1 MCALEAPDLTE
12 MIPAAFGDQVL
23 VRLVNAGESLAAVMD
38 YAQDTGVGLPILVD
52 APLDACYAPPAS
64 DPSAYTHFLQRVG
77 DPLQDPPFPM
87 HVVID
92 GDGVMTYL
100 RRAHQP
106 DELLS
111 HLATLVTDIP

>member
-1 MCALEAPDLTE
+1 
-12 MIPAAFGDQVL
+12 MIPAAFGEHVI
-23 VRLVNAGESLAAVMD
+23 VRLVNAGESLEAVMD

-52 APLDACYAPPAS
+52 APLDNCYQPPEGDAS
-64 DPSAYTHFLQRVG
+64 VYAHFLKRVG

-106 DELLS
+106 DDLLA
-111 HLATLVTDIP
+111 HLATLVTDIPED